1 MTAKDITLDLII
13 RYGFQV
19 LGAIIILTVGVLL
32 ARWIG
37 NVSNRWLE
45 SRVKE
50 PPMRLL
56 MVRAIRILVILLT
69 LLVALDK
76 FGFQIAPLVAAVGV
90 VGVGVGF
97 AFQGVLGN
105 IVAGL
110 SIIFT
115 KPYRV
120 GEYIELLNV
129 HGQVVTIELFSTTL
143 VQLDQS
149 RVVIPN
155 RRIVGEILHNYG
167 TIRQLQLKVGVAYGV
182 NLDEVLLV
190 AKEIAAANPRVLK
203 EPAPLIGISELAD
216 SSVTLS
222 IQPWVTVADMI
233 SARAELY
240 QAIVER
246 FPGEQD
252 RYSFSCERG
261 APARRFM
268 SRSEIVR
275 DPCSWKRETRVVFH
289 RLLDYKI
296 QSKVVSRPLKQSGAD
311 INDFF
316 RR

>member
-1 MTAKDITLDLII
+1 MTAKYITLDLII

-37 NVSNRWLE
+37 NISNRWLE

-69 LLVALDK
+69 LLVALDN

-90 VGVGVGF
+90 AGVGVGF

-129 HGQVVTIELFSTTL
+129 HGQVVALELFSTTL

-167 TIRQLQLKVGVAYGV
+167 TIRQLQLKVGVAYSA
-182 NLDEVLLV
+182 NLDEVFTV
-190 AKEIAAANPRVLK
+190 TKEIVAANPRVLK
-203 EPAPLIGISELAD
+203 EPAPLIGISAD

-233 SARAELY
+233 SARADLY

-246 FPGEQD
+246 FRASKINIP
-252 RYSFSCERG
+252 FS
-261 APARRFM
+261 
-268 SRSEIVR
+268 VR
-275 DPCSWKRETRVVFH
+275 EV
-289 RLLDYKI
+289 RLL
-296 QSKVVSRPLKQSGAD
+296 GAS
-311 INDFF
+311 
-316 RR
+316 

>member
-1 MTAKDITLDLII
+1 MTAKDITLDLVI

-19 LGAIIILTVGVLL
+19 LGAVIILTVGVLL

-37 NVSNRWLE
+37 NLANRWLE

-56 MVRAIRILVILLT
+56 MVRVIRILVLILT

-76 FGFQIAPLVAAVGV
+76 FGFEIAPLVAAVGV
-90 VGVGVGF
+90 AGLGVGF

-105 IVAGL
+105 IIAGL

-120 GEYIELLNV
+120 GEYIELLGV

-143 VQLDQS
+143 IHLDQS

-167 TIRQLQLKVGVAYGV
+167 TIRQLQLKVGVAYGA
-182 NLDEVLLV
+182 NLDEVLVV
-190 AKEIAAANPRVLK
+190 AKEIVAANSCVLK
-203 EPAPLIGISELAD
+203 EPAPLIGFSELAE

-222 IQPWVTVADMI
+222 IQPWVAVADMI
-233 SARAELY
+233 TAKAELY

-246 FPGEQD
+246 F
-252 RYSFSCERG
+252 RASKI
-261 APARRFM
+261 
-268 SRSEIVR
+268 EI
-275 DPCSWKRETRVVFH
+275 PFPLREV
-289 RLLDYKI
+289 RLLGT
-296 QSKVVSRPLKQSGAD
+296 S
-311 INDFF
+311 
-316 RR
+316 

>member
-1 MTAKDITLDLII
+1 MTAKDITLDLVI

-19 LGAIIILTVGVLL
+19 VGALIILTIGVLL

-56 MVRAIRILVILLT
+56 MVRAIRILVLILT

-76 FGFQIAPLVAAVGV
+76 FGFQVAPLVAAVGV
-90 VGVGVGF
+90 AGVGVGF

-105 IVAGL
+105 IIAGL

-120 GEYIELLNV
+120 GEYIELVGV

-143 VQLDQS
+143 LQLDRS

-155 RRIVGEILHNYG
+155 RKIVGEILHNYG
-167 TIRQLQLKVGVAYGV
+167 TIRQLQLKVGVAYDA
-182 NLDEVLLV
+182 NLDDVILA
-190 AKEIAAANPRVLK
+190 AKQIVAANPSVLK
-203 EPAPLIGISELAD
+203 EPAPVIGVSELAD
-216 SSVTLS
+216 SAITLS
-222 IQPWVTVADMI
+222 VQPWVAVADVV

-240 QAIVER
+240 KAIVER
-246 FPGEQD
+246 F
-252 RYSFSCERG
+252 RASNI
-261 APARRFM
+261 
-268 SRSEIVR
+268 EIPFPVR
-275 DPCSWKRETRVVFH
+275 EV
-289 RLLDYKI
+289 RLLGN
-296 QSKVVSRPLKQSGAD
+296 S
-311 INDFF
+311 
-316 RR
+316 

>member
-1 MTAKDITLDLII
+1 MTAQDITLDLII

-37 NVSNRWLE
+37 NLTNRWLE

-56 MVRAIRILVILLT
+56 MVRVIRLLVLLLT

-90 VGVGVGF
+90 AGVGVGF

-105 IVAGL
+105 IIAGL

-120 GEYIELLNV
+120 GEYVELLNV

-167 TIRQLQLKVGVAYGV
+167 TMRQLQLKVGVAYGA
-182 NLDEVLLV
+182 NLDEVLVV
-190 AKEIAAANPRVLK
+190 AKEIVAANPRVLN
-203 EPAPLIGISELAD
+203 EPAPVIGISELAD

-222 IQPWVTVADMI
+222 IQPWVAVADMV
-233 SARAELY
+233 STRAELY
-240 QAIVER
+240 KAIVER
-246 FPGEQD
+246 FRASKIDIPFPL
-252 RYSFSCERG
+252 R
-261 APARRFM
+261 
-268 SRSEIVR
+268 EIR
-275 DPCSWKRETRVVFH
+275 MIGGS
-289 RLLDYKI
+289 
-296 QSKVVSRPLKQSGAD
+296 
-311 INDFF
+311 
-316 RR
+316 